1 MSPKLNSKE
10 QNFEKALEKL
20 EGIIEEMEQGELKL
34 DAMIKKFEE
43 GTKLAGFC
51 TKKLEEAEKKIEIIT
66 REKDGTVTT
75 APFSPAAEE
84 KQEKPKTQKNKTATG
99 GRTTEPD
106 LF

>member
-1 MSPKLNSKE
+1 
-10 QNFEKALEKL
+10 
-20 EGIIEEMEQGELKL
+20 MEQGELNL

-66 REKDGTVTT
+66 TEKDGTVTT
-75 APFSPAAEE
+75 APFSQAAEE
-84 KQEKPKTQKNKTATG
+84 KQEEPGTPNKKAETG